1 MRLMRAV
8 SDQALRAAEQRRREL
23 EEENEALRLG
33 VDARDQALR
42 AMEEEVERSAEVL
55 DSGKQTRE
63 VRLQGVSMIPCSQV
77 ASVTRRS
84 QLDRTRQVRQ

>member
-8 SDQALRAAEQRRREL
+8 SNQALRAAEQRRREL

-63 VRLQGVSMIPCSQV
+63 VRSQRCHPF
-77 ASVTRRS
+77 SS
-84 QLDRTRQVRQ
+84 CKNDEELDN